1 MPRFN
6 FAPTL
11 REMCKGQIGL
21 DRGFWVAAYF
31 LFIASQMFN
40 FQVCSQ
46 CWEVSVEHG
55 FTFCGNLS
63 PLSLSIVNVY
73 WKTFAPT
80 QPSCTVHSDKN
91 NNIFLAIK
99 DLFRMDG
106 NWWIANV
113 VVMMA
118 STFETEETEWL
129 SSRHLRQRTRCVQG
143 QFNLLWPCVGT
154 RSFWNAC
161 LEVIWLFFWI
171 LSKSRFTMSE
181 NIISRAFQWDCD
193 DFLQV
198 ETQ

>member
-1 MPRFN
+1 M
-6 FAPTL
+6 L
-11 REMCKGQIGL
+11 RSFSWTWFHILWKFE
-21 DRGFWVAAYF
+21 
-31 LFIASQMFN
+31 ST
-40 FQVCSQ
+40 
-46 CWEVSVEHG
+46 
-55 FTFCGNLS
+55 FTFHCQRLLENS
-63 PLSLSIVNVY
+63 RSYS
-73 WKTFAPT
+73 T
-80 QPSCTVHSDKN
+80 QLHRNK
-91 NNIFLAIK
+91 NNIFWAIK
-99 DLFRMDG
+99 DLFCMDD
-106 NWWIANV
+106 NWWIGSV

-154 RSFWNAC
+154 RSFPNAC

-198 ETQ
+198 KTQ